1 MVVKKMDVTSF
12 FRFSVDQ
19 YHRLVDAGIFT
30 PEDRCEL
37 IRGWIVK
44 KMPQK
49 PPHSS
54 GVGRIT
60 RRLYAS
66 LHENWLV
73 RCQCPI
79 TLDDSE
85 PEPDIVIVA
94 GPEEIWDDRH
104 PSAEDVETLI
114 EVADSTLLADRRRKG
129 QLYAEAR
136 IKQFWLVNVAAGK
149 VEVYTRPVA
158 GKYTRCMTYKKTE
171 SIPLVIAGERIA
183 LLPVNG
189 FFAR

>member
-1 MVVKKMDVTSF
+1 MVVKLTSF

-19 YHRLVDAGIFT
+19 YHRLVDSGVFT

-37 IRGWIVK
+37 IHGWIVK

-54 GVGRIT
+54 GVGRII
-60 RRLYAS
+60 RRLYQH
-66 LHENWLV
+66 LPEEWLV

-79 TLDDSE
+79 TLADSE
-85 PEPDIVIVA
+85 PEPDIVIVP

-104 PSAEDVETLI
+104 PSAEDIETLI
-114 EVADSTLLADRRRKG
+114 EVADSTLLADRRSKG
-129 QLYAEAR
+129 KLYAEAG
-136 IKQFWLVNVAAGK
+136 IKQFWLVNIPAGK
-149 VEVYTRPVA
+149 IEVYTKPA
-158 GKYTRCMTYKKTE
+158 GNKYGHCRVYKKNE
-171 SIPLVIAGERIA
+171 SVPLVIAGERVA
-183 LLPVNG
+183 LLPVSG